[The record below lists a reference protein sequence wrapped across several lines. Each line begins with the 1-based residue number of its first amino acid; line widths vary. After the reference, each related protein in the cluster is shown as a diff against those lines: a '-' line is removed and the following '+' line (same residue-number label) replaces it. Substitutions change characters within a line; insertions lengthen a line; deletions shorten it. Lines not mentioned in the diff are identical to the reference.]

1 MPLCTGHCM
10 LEDLLQV
17 CPNDVLRKMKG
28 EMEESGYTFSKPV
41 CKEEQRSSDCL
52 SVQTT
57 MFSFAVAGIT
67 TTQGELSSRYHKAS
81 IPECH
86 HQYACYSSG

>member
-1 MPLCTGHCM
+1 MRLCTGHCM

-52 SVQTT
+52 SVQTALY
-57 MFSFAVAGIT
+57 SPIH
-67 TTQGELSSRYHKAS
+67 SSPREWNN
-81 IPECH
+81 IRGRDGGQERI
-86 HQYACYSSG
+86 